1 MRPWRSAV
9 QRPPAATF
17 RSRAAK
23 MTFSQGECPMPQVK
37 LVQDSEASEEVRAV
51 FDDIRKMRNTDYVNN
66 IWRALAAHPPVL
78 KRFWGQMKEIMVK
91 DSRIDSL
98 TKEFIYLAV
107 SITNNCEY
115 CINSHIA
122 AARKKGMDDATL
134 AELVEIVAL
143 ANAGNRLTQ
152 GLQVEVDERALAD
165 PIPTLALPLKGREVF
180 WFLTFTASTFI
191 YHLHEFTMDLETVI
205 RE

>member
-1 MRPWRSAV
+1 MA
-9 QRPPAATF
+9 
-17 RSRAAK
+17 
-23 MTFSQGECPMPQVK
+23 QVK
-37 LVQDSEASEEVRAV
+37 LIQDTEASAEVRAV
-51 FDDIRKMRNTDYVNN
+51 FDDIRKSRNTDYVNN

-78 KRFWGQMKEIMVK
+78 KRFWSQMKEIMVK
-91 DSRIDSL
+91 ESRIDAL
-98 TKEFIYLAV
+98 TKEYIYLAV

-152 GLQVEVDERALAD
+152 GLQVEVDERFRPPA
-165 PIPTLALPLKGREVF
+165 
-180 WFLTFTASTFI
+180 
-191 YHLHEFTMDLETVI
+191 
-205 RE
+205 

>member
-1 MRPWRSAV
+1 MA
-9 QRPPAATF
+9 
-17 RSRAAK
+17 
-23 MTFSQGECPMPQVK
+23 QVK
-37 LVQDSEASEEVRAV
+37 LVQDQDASPEVKAV
-51 FDDIRKMRNTDYVNN
+51 FDDIRKTRDTDYINN
-66 IWRALAAHPPVL
+66 IWRALAVSPPML

-91 DSRIDSL
+91 ESRIDAM

-122 AARKKGMDDATL
+122 AARKKGMDDQTL

-152 GLQVEVDERALAD
+152 GFQVEVDERYKPKA
-165 PIPTLALPLKGREVF
+165 
-180 WFLTFTASTFI
+180 
-191 YHLHEFTMDLETVI
+191 
-205 RE
+205 